1 MTRRI
6 IVLESAKEDFKDI
19 QRYVKQNFGV
29 AVWHTV
35 HAEYRDAFRRI
46 QQAPQIGTPI
56 ELLADL
62 GMSHVRTIL
71 VRQTRLVY
79 EFDDSL
85 VIVHLFIGTRQD
97 FRAHLLKR
105 LLRC

>member
-1 MTRRI
+1 MTHRVV
-6 IVLESAKEDFKDI
+6 VLDSAKEDFKDI
-19 QRYVKQNFGV
+19 HRYVKQNFGQTV
-29 AVWHTV
+29 WRAVHE
-35 HAEYRDAFRRI
+35 EYQDAFRRI
-46 QQAPQIGTPI
+46 QQAPQAGNPI
-56 ELLADL
+56 EWLADL
-62 GMSHVRTIL
+62 GMTHVRYLL

-85 VIVHLFIGTRQD
+85 VIVHMFIGTRQD

>member
-6 IVLESAKEDFKDI
+6 VVLDSAKEDFKDI
-19 QRYVKQNFGV
+19 QRYVKQNFGD
-29 AVWHTV
+29 AVWRTV
-35 HAEYRDAFRRI
+35 HAEYQDAFRRI
-46 QQAPQIGTPI
+46 QQAPQTGTPI

-62 GMSHVRTIL
+62 GLSHVRYAL

-85 VIVHLFIGTRQD
+85 IIVHLLIGTRQD